1 MVGTS
6 LENGSGLS
14 LSTKVLLWL
23 HHATAKAFGNPRQQD
38 LWRCAI
44 GTWWFMVKKH
54 RKTIGKWWFNG
65 GLMGFYGGL
74 MGFYGGWTGYNGG
87 LMGFYGIPS
96 GNN

>member
-1 MVGTS
+1 MNIYIYVYIYNVWLKMVGTS

-44 GTWWFMVKKH
+44 GTW
-54 RKTIGKWWFNG
+54 
-65 GLMGFYGGL
+65 
-74 MGFYGGWTGYNGG
+74 
-87 LMGFYGIPS
+87 
-96 GNN
+96 